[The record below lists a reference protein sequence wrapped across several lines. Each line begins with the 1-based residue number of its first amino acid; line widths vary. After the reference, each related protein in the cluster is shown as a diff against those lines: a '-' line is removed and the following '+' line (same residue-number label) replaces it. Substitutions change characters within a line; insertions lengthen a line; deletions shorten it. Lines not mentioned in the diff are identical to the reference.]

1 VAADAATRSSW
12 ADVLPRLTAED
23 VELRRRTGPL
33 LERLWRW
40 GPRFSDAL
48 PRALE
53 GLWPAETPDPF
64 GPILR
69 LDLSGSDIE
78 PRELSFDRY
87 PVRIG
92 RSDHCTLQLPSPAVS
107 TEHAELQVDG
117 DRMIVMDLR
126 STNGTTHNGEPL
138 TPLTPAVLSPGD
150 FVEIGPFVLTPRGL
164 DAVDAGPPIEIR
176 ATAPFPHPREKLFL
190 TSHSSDRWVRVRWA
204 GETAWMNVP
213 ASWIRA
219 SWQRASD
226 LPPRDGDDVDPMEEG
241 AAQYLLAQITR
252 ALGRETGQDL
262 DMSAWLTPEEARR
275 AATPEGPWLQSEVRL
290 RAGGAEVATSLLFPA
305 PEPEPMPLDDTLAP
319 LLWPATVCL
328 GQVRLSVSQWKGVD
342 VGDALLP
349 DVWWPTGWA
358 GDAAGPSEDLG
369 PAYVRVRRLWHAGRL
384 QRSEAGVSLRLESSW
399 LDTPGGEWLMAEDD
413 ALGAATPSSLPVDD
427 LELQVAI
434 ELDRFPVTLG
444 ELQRWREGEVLNL
457 RQGPSDPVRLVV
469 ETGLQRRVLA
479 EGRVT
484 LVNDRLGIE
493 ILRILTRLEDTAP
506 SP

>member
-1 VAADAATRSSW
+1 VVADAAAQPSW

-40 GPRFSDAL
+40 GPRFADAL
-48 PRALE
+48 PRALA
-53 GLWPAETPDPF
+53 GLWPAESPEPAA
-64 GPILR
+64 PILR
-69 LDLSGSDIE
+69 LELTGADIE
-78 PRELSFDRY
+78 PRELSFERY

-92 RSDHCTLQLPSPAVS
+92 RGEECKLHLPSPAVS

-117 DRMIVMDLR
+117 DQMIVMDLR
-126 STNGTTHNGEPL
+126 STNGTTLNGVPL
-138 TPLTPAVLSPGD
+138 TPLEPATMSPGD

-164 DAVDAGPPIEIR
+164 DAVDSRPAMAFR
-176 ATAPFPHPREKLFL
+176 ATAPFPHPSDRLFL
-190 TSHSSDRWVRVRWA
+190 TSHPADRWVRVRWA
-204 GETAWMNVP
+204 GETAWLRVP

-252 ALGRETGQDL
+252 ALSRETGQDL
-262 DMSAWLTPEEARR
+262 DLSAWLTPEEARR
-275 AATPEGPWLQSEVRL
+275 AAAPEGSWLQSELRL
-290 RAGGAEVATSLLFPA
+290 RAEGAEVVTSVLFPA
-305 PEPEPMPLDDTLAP
+305 PEPEPLPLDETLAP
-319 LLWPATVCL
+319 LLWPATVGL
-328 GQVRLSVSQWKGVD
+328 GRVRITVSQWKGVD

-349 DVWWPTGWA
+349 DLWWPTGWVGEA
-358 GDAAGPSEDLG
+358 TEPSEDLG
-369 PAYVRVRRLWHAGRL
+369 PAYVRVRRLWHLGRL

-469 ETGLQRRVLA
+469 ETGLQRRILA

-506 SP
+506 SS